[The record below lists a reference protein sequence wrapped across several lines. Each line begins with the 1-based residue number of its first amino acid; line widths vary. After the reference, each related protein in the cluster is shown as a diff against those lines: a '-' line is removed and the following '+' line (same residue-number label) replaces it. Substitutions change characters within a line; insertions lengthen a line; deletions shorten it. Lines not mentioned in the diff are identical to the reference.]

1 MRPAHARIDLDALV
15 HNYRHARRLGGGRA
29 LAVVKADAY
38 GHGVVRCAR
47 ALEDEAD
54 GFGVACIEE
63 ALELREA
70 GVRAPILL
78 LEGFFDT
85 GELALI
91 ERHDLWTVIASPWQ
105 VEALERHRPGRA
117 WTAWLK
123 LDTGMHRLGLSPDE
137 FADAWR
143 RLQSL
148 GWVEDMVAMTHLAR
162 ADELGKPRT
171 AEQLDAFDAAL
182 ATLPPGTPASVAN
195 SAGLMAWPR
204 ARRDWVRPGLMLY
217 GTHMLDATCAAVDAL
232 RPAMRLQSEVIAVRE
247 LAADEPIGYGGGFVT
262 DRPTRVGV
270 VAMGY
275 ADGYAQYA
283 PAGTPVLVD
292 GARSRLIGRVSMDM
306 LTVDLTA
313 HPDAGVGTPVE
324 LWGAGLPV
332 AEVAAH
338 CASSPY
344 RLLSGLKRVR
354 REYTPRAESS
364 AD

>member
-1 MRPAHARIDLDALV
+1 MRPALARIDLDALR

-38 GHGVVRCAR
+38 GHGAVRCAQ
-47 ALEDEAD
+47 ALDGEAD

-70 GVRAPILL
+70 GIRAPILL
-78 LEGFFDT
+78 LEGFFEAT
-85 GELALI
+85 ELALI
-91 ERHDLWTVIASPWQ
+91 ERHGLWTVIASPWQ

-123 LDTGMHRLGLSPDE
+123 LDTGMHRLGLSADE

-143 RLQSL
+143 RLRAL
-148 GWVEDMVAMTHLAR
+148 GRVEDMVAMTHFAR
-162 ADELGKPRT
+162 ADELGQPRT
-171 AEQLDAFDAAL
+171 SQQLNAFDAAL
-182 ATLPPGTPASVAN
+182 AALPPGTPASVAN

-217 GTHMLDATCAAVDAL
+217 GTHMLDAPCAAADAL
-232 RPAMRLQSEVIAVRE
+232 RPVMRLQSRVIAVRE
-247 LAADEPIGYGGGFVT
+247 LAVGEPIGYGGGFVT
-262 DRPTRVGV
+262 DVPTRVGV

-283 PAGTPVLVD
+283 PMGTPVLVD

-313 HPDAGVGTPVE
+313 HPHAGVGTPVE
-324 LWGAGLPV
+324 LWGPDLPV

-354 REYTPRAESS
+354 REYAAPVEA
-364 AD
+364 AG